1 MHSLKGPNFPS
12 FPTFKSLF
20 PLHHL
25 PLSVAL
31 IPTPLQTLSS
41 YFVED
46 MIANAA
52 LKVEAAIVF
61 LSNTPCTVRPEDGT
75 CSVTSVV
82 WLSAT
87 LWTVGFL
94 APLSMRFSWQEYL
107 SGLPRPPPGDLPDPE
122 TKPTSQCRSASLP
135 LRHLGSPWQRLLSTF
150 IEHIWGHFELPWWL
164 RW

>member
-94 APLSMRFSWQEYL
+94 APLSMRFSWQEYWNGL
-107 SGLPRPPPGDLPDPE
+107 SLPPPGDLADPGI
-122 TKPTSQCRSASLP
+122 KLQ
-135 LRHLGSPWQRLLSTF
+135 SPALQVDFFFFNCWATWEAQSG
-150 IEHIWGHFELPWWL
+150 ISSVQIISVA
-164 RW
+164 

>member
-61 LSNTPCTVRPEDGT
+61 LSNTPI
-75 CSVTSVV
+75 
-82 WLSAT
+82 
-87 LWTVGFL
+87 
-94 APLSMRFSWQEYL
+94 
-107 SGLPRPPPGDLPDPE
+107 GLPSVNVCSSKCLLALYKVSLCILPDFSFDHQP
-122 TKPTSQCRSASLP
+122 
-135 LRHLGSPWQRLLSTF
+135 HLINR
-150 IEHIWGHFELPWWL
+150 
-164 RW
+164 